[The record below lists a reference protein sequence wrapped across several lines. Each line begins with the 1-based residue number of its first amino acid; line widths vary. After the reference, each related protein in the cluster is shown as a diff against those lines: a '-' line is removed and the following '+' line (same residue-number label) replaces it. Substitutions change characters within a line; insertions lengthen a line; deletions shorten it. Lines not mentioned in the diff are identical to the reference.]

1 MALFDLSRRPEHDV
15 CNLPF
20 SEEIRDRIEFFE
32 THSSKRV
39 KVGLDNDS
47 AMVQS
52 SSRHDKAS
60 RTVLAFPG
68 KYSTKVITK

>member
-1 MALFDLSRRPEHDV
+1 
-15 CNLPF
+15 
-20 SEEIRDRIEFFE
+20 
-32 THSSKRV
+32 
-39 KVGLDNDS
+39 
-47 AMVQS
+47 MVQS